1 MKLKLFLILS
11 AFLTII
17 HSEYLLAQD
26 GSFTLGRTNVTFKTT
41 LQEKPNYESD
51 KLDKLK
57 PGDNLIIY
65 DEIKNNFIK
74 AQISDDIGYVP
85 LHDIKEDG
93 KIKSFHMFIEDL
105 NSNPFDTLKYT
116 GYVKGKVQED
126 FTTTTGETKK
136 LGYFELLGLLDFED
150 SKVKIV
156 RTNGEV
162 GYTDE
167 TAIVKNED
175 FEAFKAY
182 QLEIAE
188 QRIEEKELKKK
199 RHIDSLTLIYNTT
212 ADYLLKNSSPASVNI
227 TKSPD
232 GFSSIIGSIPANDF
246 AKYLDYNEGYF
257 KVRFLDIIGY
267 VSYSNLKESKV
278 VKKEIVTKKM
288 NALNKN
294 EQ

>member
-1 MKLKLFLILS
+1 MKLKLLLFLP
-11 AFLTII
+11 AVLTII

-26 GSFTLGRTNVTFKTT
+26 GSFTLGRTKVTFKTT
-41 LQEKPNYESD
+41 LQEKPTYESD

-85 LHDIKEDG
+85 LHDIREDG

-105 NSNPFDTLKYT
+105 ASNPFDTLKYT
-116 GYVKGKVQED
+116 GYVKGKVRED
-126 FTTTTGETKK
+126 FTTTTGESKK
-136 LGYFELLGLLDFED
+136 LGYFELFGLLNFED
-150 SKVKIV
+150 AKVKIV

-167 TAIVKNED
+167 AAIVKNED

-188 QRIEEKELKKK
+188 QRRKEKELKKK
-199 RHIDSLTLIYNTT
+199 RHLDSLTLIYNTT

-246 AKYLDYNEGYF
+246 AKYLDYNEGYY

-267 VSYSNLKESKV
+267 VPYSNLEESKV

>member
-1 MKLKLFLILS
+1 MKLKLLLFLS
-11 AFLTII
+11 VVLTII

-26 GSFTLGRTNVTFKTT
+26 GSFTLGRTKVTFKTT
-41 LQEKPNYESD
+41 LQEKPTYESD

-85 LHDIKEDG
+85 LHDIREDG

-105 NSNPFDTLKYT
+105 TSNPFDTLKYT
-116 GYVKGKVQED
+116 GYVKGKVRED
-126 FTTTTGETKK
+126 FTTTTGESKK
-136 LGYFELLGLLDFED
+136 LGYFELFGLLNFED
-150 SKVKIV
+150 AKVKIV

-167 TAIVKNED
+167 AVIVKNED

-182 QLEIAE
+182 QIEIAE
-188 QRIEEKELKKK
+188 QRRKEKELKKK
-199 RHIDSLTLIYNTT
+199 RHLDSLTLIYNTT

-246 AKYLDYNEGYF
+246 AKYLDYNEGYY

-267 VSYSNLKESKV
+267 VPYSNLEESKV